1 MVNSTE
7 KESTFGL
14 MDLVMK
20 GSLCRELGKDK
31 GAGNRLKSMEISM
44 LALMRLTK
52 KTDMVG
58 MFGLM
63 VVFMKVDLPTMSS
76 RYLLIQ
82 ARKGENYVPGRKR
95 SQRNLGGRQSGKNR
109 QLE

>member
-20 GSLCRELGKDK
+20 GSLWRELGKDK

-52 KTDMVG
+52 KT
-58 MFGLM
+58 
-63 VVFMKVDLPTMSS
+63 
-76 RYLLIQ
+76 
-82 ARKGENYVPGRKR
+82 EN
-95 SQRNLGGRQSGKNR
+95 
-109 QLE
+109 